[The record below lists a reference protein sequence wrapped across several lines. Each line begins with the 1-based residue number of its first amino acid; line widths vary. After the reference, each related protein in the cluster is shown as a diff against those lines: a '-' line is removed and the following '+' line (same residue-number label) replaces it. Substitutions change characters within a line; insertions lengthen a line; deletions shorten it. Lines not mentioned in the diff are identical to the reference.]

1 MPPLIVW
8 GAGLLGGAALLR
20 WAVKEV
26 ERINRELENA
36 RMAEAMQ
43 TQPIR
48 KLRRDPV
55 TGAYRPE

>member
-8 GAGLLGGAALLR
+8 GAGLLGAALFR